1 MQVHIRQAKITDT
14 GSEFHNKIVD
24 IIIKDGIIS
33 KIAASAKKTGDSTVE
48 VEGKKVYTA
57 PKGHGPIMVSRGWVD
72 IMADYAEPGH
82 EQKETISTGLAA
94 AAAGGFTDVFLVP
107 NTEPAVSTKSIVEFL
122 LKKAAG
128 NVVSLHPMGSI
139 SQNIEGKSLA
149 EMMDMQA
156 HGAIAFTDGWKPVQT
171 SNLVLKALEYVK
183 AFNGTLIQIPQDE
196 SIASTGLMHEGKVST
211 HLGMPG
217 IPAEAETIIIYR
229 DLQLLKYTGSKLHFT
244 GVSTAAGVDMIRKAK
259 REKLNV
265 TCSVTPYHLALT
277 DEALVGYD
285 SMYKVSPPLR
295 TEKDRQALIKGL
307 KDGTIDCIAS
317 HHRPQDWDAKVKEFE
332 YAAYGMNI
340 QELAFNIALEGV
352 TDKVELDRVVNAFA
366 NRPRE
371 IFGMADAAIKKG
383 SPASL
388 TLFTAKGKGVLN
400 EMNSMSANN
409 PFIGQELSGNII
421 GIINNNNHHINQ

>member
-33 KIAASAKKTGDSTVE
+33 KVALSAKKTGESTVE
-48 VEGKKVYTA
+48 VDKKKVYTA
-57 PKGHGPIMVSRGWVD
+57 PKGHGPILVSRGWVD

-82 EQKETISTGLAA
+82 EHKETINTGLAA

-128 NVVSLHPMGSI
+128 NIVNLHPLGSI
-139 SQNIEGKSLA
+139 SQNIEGKNLA

-171 SNLVLKALEYVK
+171 SNLMLKALEYVK
-183 AFNGTLIQIPQDE
+183 AFNGTLIQVPQDE

-211 HLGMPG
+211 HLGMAG
-217 IPAEAETIIIYR
+217 VPAEAETIIIYR
-229 DLQLLKYTGSKLHFT
+229 DLQLLKYTGSRLHFT

-340 QELAFNIALEGV
+340 QELAFNITLEGV
-352 TDKVELDRVVNAFA
+352 TDKVELERIVDAFA
-366 NRPRE
+366 NKPRE
-371 IFGMADAAIKKG
+371 IFGMNSASIAKG
-383 SPASL
+383 STANLSL
-388 TLFTAKGKGVLN
+388 FSTKGKVVLN
-400 EMNSMSANN
+400 DMKSASANN
-409 PFIGQELSGNII
+409 PFIGKELSGKVV
-421 GIINNNNHHINQ
+421 GVVNNNKVKINQ

>member
-48 VEGKKVYTA
+48 VDGKKVYTA

-94 AAAGGFTDVFLVP
+94 AAAGGFTDVYLVP

-128 NVVSLHPMGSI
+128 NVVSLHPMGSV

-217 IPAEAETIIIYR
+217 IPAVAETIIIYR

-265 TCSVTPYHLALT
+265 TCSVTP
-277 DEALVGYD
+277 
-285 SMYKVSPPLR
+285 
-295 TEKDRQALIKGL
+295 
-307 KDGTIDCIAS
+307 
-317 HHRPQDWDAKVKEFE
+317 
-332 YAAYGMNI
+332 
-340 QELAFNIALEGV
+340 
-352 TDKVELDRVVNAFA
+352 
-366 NRPRE
+366 
-371 IFGMADAAIKKG
+371 
-383 SPASL
+383 
-388 TLFTAKGKGVLN
+388 
-400 EMNSMSANN
+400 
-409 PFIGQELSGNII
+409 
-421 GIINNNNHHINQ
+421 

>member
-24 IIIKDGIIS
+24 IVIKDGIIS
-33 KIAASAKKTGDSTVE
+33 KIAISAKKTGESTIE
-48 VEGKKVYTA
+48 ADGKKVYA
-57 PKGHGPIMVSRGWVD
+57 SAKGQGPIMVSRGWVD

-82 EQKETISTGLAA
+82 EQKETIESGLAA

-128 NVVSLHPMGSI
+128 NIVNLHPLGSI
-139 SQNIEGKSLA
+139 SQNIEGKNLA

-171 SNLVLKALEYVK
+171 SNLMLKALEYVK
-183 AFNGTLIQIPQDE
+183 AFNGTLVQIPQDE
-196 SIASTGLMHEGKVST
+196 SIASTGLMNEGTVST
-211 HLGMPG
+211 HMGMAG
-217 IPAEAETIIIYR
+217 IPPEAETIIIYR
-229 DLQLLKYTGSKLHFT
+229 DLQLLKYTGSRLHFT

-259 REKLNV
+259 KEKLNV

-317 HHRPQDWDAKVKEFE
+317 HHRPHEWDAKVKEFE

-340 QELAFNIALEGV
+340 QEIAFNIALQGV
-352 TDKVELDRVVNAFA
+352 TDKVELERLIDAFA
-366 NRPRE
+366 GKPRN
-371 IFGMADAAIKKG
+371 IFGMGDAAIKKG
-383 SPASL
+383 NAASL
-388 TLFTAKGKGVLN
+388 TLFTTKGSSILN
-400 EMNSMSANN
+400 EMKSASKNN
-409 PFIGQELSGNII
+409 PFVGGELTGKII
-421 GIINNNNHHINQ
+421 GIVNNNNFKINQ